1 MTIRKSQL
9 NKQIIKMDRLAQ
21 LCNSI
26 ITGKTIKNI
35 TSQVI
40 GHSIARRLIRALLK
54 LSQKSLINFVSDDLL
69 GVSSALLKLY
79 GEICFSH

>member
-1 MTIRKSQL
+1 MKNIE
-9 NKQIIKMDRLAQ
+9 M
-21 LCNSI
+21 
-26 ITGKTIKNI
+26 TIKNI

-40 GHSIARRLIRALLK
+40 GHSIFRRVKRALLK

-69 GVSSALLKLY
+69 EVTSALLKLY